1 MEQLDAVRLD
11 KWLFAVRIFKS
22 RSLAAQAIG
31 GGKIKINGHGVKAH
45 RLVKVGE
52 EIWYRRDGRTYKY
65 EVCGLIEKRVGAK
78 DAVAHYKVTE
88 DADVTPEV
96 REMLE
101 LYRTIDKGSQP
112 RGKPSKRDR
121 RMIQKLK
128 ELD

>member
-1 MEQLDAVRLD
+1 MDAVRLD

-22 RSLAAQAIG
+22 RSLAAKAVN
-31 GGKIKINGHGVKAH
+31 GGKIKIDGHAVKAH
-45 RLVKVGE
+45 RMIKTGE
-52 EIWYRRDGRTYKY
+52 EIWYRKEGRTYKY
-65 EVCGLIEKRVGAK
+65 KVTGLLEKRVGAPE
-78 DAVAHYKVTE
+78 AVKNYQLTE

-128 ELD
+128 EQD